1 MESADCQHGKDDALP
16 APSPPEGET
25 GVWMLF
31 WKDRLVE
38 HKLQLRCFFPVSCYK
53 SNIKFAKISFL
64 FQIAVLWI
72 NLAKMLIG
80 DLNDVEI
87 NALVLCPK
95 QIIHDLFL
103 YEKISFIFCKETIFF
118 SQSSCPIA
126 CKNVPKQ
133 RFWQESAMGLDMET
147 SDDIK

>member
-1 MESADCQHGKDDALP
+1 
-16 APSPPEGET
+16 
-25 GVWMLF
+25 
-31 WKDRLVE
+31 
-38 HKLQLRCFFPVSCYK
+38 
-53 SNIKFAKISFL
+53 
-64 FQIAVLWI
+64 
-72 NLAKMLIG
+72 MLIG

-126 CKNVPKQ
+126 CKNVSKQ
-133 RFWQESAMGLDMET
+133 RFWQDLAMGLDMET